1 MILSETIKVKYKL
14 NTCGQ
19 QTHEIAKVL
28 HDKGVRGYVIA
39 TNKRCVVMLV
49 PREDIKRNR
58 KIMEGLRSERLQ
70 TPTHY

>member
-19 QTHEIAKVL
+19 QTHEVAKVL
-28 HDKGVRGYVIA
+28 RDKGVSGFLIA

-49 PREDIKRNR
+49 PREDVKANR
-58 KIMEGLRSERLQ
+58 KIMEGIMNGKD
-70 TPTHY
+70 